1 MPAPGIDPLRRGITR
16 FNTWVEPCEPLTYRD
31 AWRYGVLFPGLLLPQ
46 AGAHFVLGNAIWSAL
61 LALIVPAMAAFTF
74 GFAVREG
81 TARQRAVSLGVGV
94 LGTAAPAVSGSVR
107 RTVVAVGPAG
117 VVLVWLLV
125 LLGLFGY
132 AFPEYGPA
140 VFDSHSDGN
149 SARSES

>member
-1 MPAPGIDPLRRGITR
+1 MPIPGADTLRRGITR
-16 FNTWVEPCEPLTYRD
+16 FDAWFGPCRPVTYRD
-31 AWRYGVLFPGLLLPQ
+31 AWRYSVLFPVLLLPQ
-46 AGAHFVLGNAIWSAL
+46 AVGHFLLANAIWPAL

-94 LGTAAPAVSGSVR
+94 LGAAAPAVSGSVR

-140 VFDSHSDGN
+140 VLDHPDGDSPG
-149 SARSES
+149 SES